1 MYLLDT
7 VVLSET
13 RKARPNP
20 SVIQWL
26 RSVPP
31 ESLYLSVVTL
41 GEIEKG
47 IERQRKTNPTFSAA
61 LEEWLDVTMKVYAD
75 RLLSIT
81 PSIARRWGLLS
92 AHIGHDGADL
102 LIAATALDAGLT
114 VVTRNTTHF
123 VPTGVAV
130 FNPFEPA

>member
-20 SVIQWL
+20 FVIQWL
-26 RSVPP
+26 RSVAPG
-31 ESLYLSVVTL
+31 SLYLSVVTL

-47 IERQRKTNPTFSAA
+47 IERQRKTNPSFSAV
-61 LEEWLDVTMKVYAD
+61 LEDWLRLTMTIFGE

-81 PSIARRWGLLS
+81 PPIARRWGLLS
-92 AHIGHDGADL
+92 ASI
-102 LIAATALDAGLT
+102 
-114 VVTRNTTHF
+114 
-123 VPTGVAV
+123 
-130 FNPFEPA
+130 